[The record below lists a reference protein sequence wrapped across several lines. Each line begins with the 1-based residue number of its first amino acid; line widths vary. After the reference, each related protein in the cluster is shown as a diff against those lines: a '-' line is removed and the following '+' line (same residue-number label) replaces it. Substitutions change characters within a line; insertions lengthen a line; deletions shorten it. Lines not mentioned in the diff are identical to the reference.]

1 MEKIEQQV
9 LLAED
14 GNLYKIETMQ
24 DLEDSL
30 AQQSLQGQV
39 NATTQGSDQ
48 YLALLNDSQSPA
60 NQSQVNISHSGG
72 GAGDPSPN
80 SAHAPS

>member
-1 MEKIEQQV
+1 MKVSVEKIEQQV

-30 AQQSLQGQV
+30 TQQSVQGHG
-39 NATTQGSDQ
+39 NANQSSDQ
-48 YLALLNDSQSPA
+48 SMALLNDR
-60 NQSQVNISHSGG
+60 
-72 GAGDPSPN
+72 
-80 SAHAPS
+80 